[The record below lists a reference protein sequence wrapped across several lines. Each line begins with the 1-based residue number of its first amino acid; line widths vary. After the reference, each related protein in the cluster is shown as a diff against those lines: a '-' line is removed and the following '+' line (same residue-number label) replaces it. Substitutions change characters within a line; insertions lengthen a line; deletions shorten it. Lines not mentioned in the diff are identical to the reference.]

1 MRISDWSSDV
11 CSSDLAYAPQVAEL
25 VGSGRVVLE
34 FGSGS
39 SIKTPLLLRELAAS
53 VYVPLDISGEFLR
66 QASIELAA
74 KFPELPIIPIEAN
87 FMRPVRLPRSLPDRA
102 RLGFFPGSTIGNMV
116 RSDERRVGKGC
127 VRKCRSWGS
136 TYN

>member
-53 VYVPLDISGEFLR
+53 AYVPLDISGEFLR

-102 RLGFFPGSTIGNMV
+102 STEEHTYELQSLMRISNAVFFLKTTT
-116 RSDERRVGKGC
+116 K
-127 VRKCRSWGS
+127 
-136 TYN
+136 T